1 MTLTIEVPEK
11 LIAEAEA
18 RGVPVVE
25 LVRERLEPENRQ
37 VHRHKEVPADFD
49 WDRVAGAVQR
59 IRENSM
65 LSTLGPDVTIKQLI
79 EEGRRY

>member
-25 LVRERLEPENRQ
+25 LVRERLEPEYRPL
-37 VHRHKEVPADFD
+37 RPHKELPADFD
-49 WDRVAGAVQR
+49 WNKVAGAVQR
-59 IRENSM
+59 IRENSL